1 MAKKT
6 YIYMV
11 EVDTTYSKEREG
23 NHVTL
28 NPYSSFAKAKKSVEC
43 IYDQCVK
50 QAEKYPRMSV
60 TDKLAVWTADDEFKL
75 ITSWTF
81 TWVVKAGLVE
91 EFYTVKIRKLE
102 VQ

>member
-11 EVDTTYSKEREG
+11 EVGTTYSKEREG
-23 NHVTL
+23 NQVSL
-28 NPYSSFAKAKKSVEC
+28 NPYSSFEKAKKAVDD

-50 QAEKYPRMSV
+50 EAEKYPRMSV
-60 TDKLAVWTADDEFKL
+60 TEKQSTWVPDDEVKFL
-75 ITSWTF
+75 AWTF
-81 TWVVKAGLVE
+81 TWTVKAGLVDE
-91 EFYTVKIRKLE
+91 EYTVKIKRLE